1 MPNARLDRRQSR
13 LLCLLSYFVAG
24 FAAVTAAWLLKLD
37 TDLGAD
43 TFLGLSSTLWLAAA
57 ADLAATVVVFAFSVA
72 LDNSSVYDPYWS
84 VAPVPLLVYWMIDT
98 AAVTTRQI
106 VVIALVLI
114 WAARLTANWV
124 RRWRGL
130 ADEDWRYADY
140 RKLKLAYW
148 PVSFLG
154 FHLFPTVIVFLGCAA
169 VFPAFIPGSRSLG
182 VLDIVAAVVTLAA
195 ILIEAGADRQLRR
208 FLATRKSSS
217 EILETGLWA
226 MSRHPN
232 YFGEVLFWWGV
243 FLFGLAANPAW
254 WWTVIGPVVVT
265 GLFLGVSIPMMDR
278 RMLARHP
285 SYARIIAT
293 RSAFLPLP
301 PQRNRSVTA
310 S

>member
-1 MPNARLDRRQSR
+1 MPSARLDRRRSR
-13 LLCLLSYFVAG
+13 LLCLLAYFVAG
-24 FAAVTAAWLLKLD
+24 FAAVTAAWLLNMD
-37 TDLGAD
+37 TSLGAG
-43 TFLGLSSTLWLAAA
+43 TFLGLRSSLWLAAA
-57 ADLAATVVVFAFSVA
+57 ADLAATVVVFIFSAA

-84 VAPVPLLVYWMIDT
+84 VAPVLLLVYWAIDT
-98 AAVTTRQI
+98 GALTTRQLI
-106 VVIALVLI
+106 VIALVLI
-114 WAARLTANWV
+114 WAVRLTANWI
-124 RRWRGL
+124 RRWHGL

-140 RKLKLAYW
+140 RKLKIAYW

-182 VLDIVAAVVTLAA
+182 ILDIVAALVTLTA

-208 FLATRKSSS
+208 FLAARTSPSQ
-217 EILETGLWA
+217 ILETGLWA

-265 GLFLGVSIPMMDR
+265 GLFLGVSVPMMDR
-278 RMLARHP
+278 RMLARHKD
-285 SYARIIAT
+285 YARIIAS

-301 PQRNRSVTA
+301 PQRRGSVAA